1 MKNYLL
7 ILAALITTNVFAITF
22 DEKEPTKIKLKE
34 KLTKEDNR
42 SSDLFEAFENDITL
56 SIYPYL
62 NISNAKVIISGS
74 GVMENYSLSFVA
86 NRIQMFDIS
95 GYNEGYYLLQV
106 ILPDGDVLSGDF
118 IIE

>member
-1 MKNYLL
+1 
-7 ILAALITTNVFAITF
+7 
-22 DEKEPTKIKLKE
+22 
-34 KLTKEDNR
+34 
-42 SSDLFEAFENDITL
+42 
-56 SIYPYL
+56 
-62 NISNAKVIISGS
+62 
-74 GVMENYSLSFVA
+74 MENYSLSFVA

>member
-1 MKNYLL
+1 MKKLL
-7 ILAALITTNVFAITF
+7 ISMCILSTLNVLGT
-22 DEKEPTKIKLKE
+22 EPVKKEPTKIVIEKE
-34 KLTKEDNR
+34 KSSNDDR
-42 SSDLFEAFENDITL
+42 FSDLFEAFENDITL